1 MGLKKMPAMGDKVLV
16 VEDDPMWGELIE
28 RALSRDF
35 QVVSADNVADAKK
48 RYMADD
54 FDLIL
59 LDIFLPG
66 EQGFDFCD
74 FVRKGSKNP
83 QIPIIILSSKAD
95 FDLKV
100 TGFTLGADDY
110 VTKPFEGLD
119 LSLKAKAS
127 IRRSRLAAAS
137 AQANG
142 TTPLV
147 RGALKIDI
155 ERQKV
160 FARDESQEEHEVE
173 ITAME
178 FRVLLFLAR
187 HPGRVFSRD
196 EIMAQVYKDDVYVCD
211 RNIDQIISR
220 LRRKIGPCKDYI
232 RSVYGS
238 GYSFRE

>member
-1 MGLKKMPAMGDKVLV
+1 MSDKVLV
-16 VEDDPMWGELIE
+16 VEDDPVWGELIE

-35 QVVSADNVADAKK
+35 QISSADNVADAKK
-48 RYMADD
+48 QFTVED
-54 FDLIL
+54 FDLVL
-59 LDIFLPG
+59 LDIFLPD
-66 EQGFDFCD
+66 EQGFQFCE
-74 FVRKGSKNP
+74 FVRKGTKNP
-83 QIPIIILSSKAD
+83 QVPIIILSSKAD

-110 VTKPFEGLD
+110 VTKPFESLD

-127 IRRSRLAAAS
+127 IRRSRLAAAA
-137 AQANG
+137 AQGNG
-142 TTPLV
+142 GTAPV
-147 RGALKIDI
+147 IRGALKIDI

-160 FARDESQEEHEVE
+160 FAKDGSQEEHEVE